1 MIADE
6 AQKWV
11 GPALVMGPIAFL
23 LSSIKRRE
31 IIWALALRS
40 FQSRFIGTGFGV
52 AWSVISP
59 LVTVLVYWLVF
70 SLGFKARGP
79 QNVPFVVYFM
89 PGFLAWNFVSEAL
102 TSSVGAVV
110 ANRHLVKKMVFP
122 TEILPMVEI
131 LASTFTHAILL
142 GFTILLLLAYGVVP
156 GFWSVQILYAYFC
169 AVTLSLGLGWLLSA
183 INVFHRDVALFL
195 ATVLNVWFWMTP
207 IVWSADMLPE
217 SWRPFLKLNPMFHI
231 VESYRGSLLYG
242 RPVWSDASQLLLFWI
257 LVVLL
262 GTGGSHVFRRLKPE
276 FPDLL

>member
-1 MIADE
+1 
-6 AQKWV
+6 
-11 GPALVMGPIAFL
+11 
-23 LSSIKRRE
+23 
-31 IIWALALRS
+31 
-40 FQSRFIGTGFGV
+40 
-52 AWSVISP
+52 
-59 LVTVLVYWLVF
+59 
-70 SLGFKARGP
+70 
-79 QNVPFVVYFM
+79 M